1 MNMDDLMEQLDEV
14 LDSGFKMPGKRV
26 VVDVEK
32 VRAIIDDMRMTMPTE
47 IKQAKGIVA
56 DRADIINDAKREADS
71 VIRLAE
77 ERAKAMVAQ
86 EEITKL
92 AQAKAGEVLAAAQ
105 KKSRD
110 SEHGKCG
117 QDSDPPGCGLP
128 VRRCLRSGRPG
139 KEGRTVHLPVLPPQH
154 GCNRRPGKHQGRS

>member
-1 MNMDDLMEQLDEV
+1 MNMDDLIEQLDEV

-26 VVDVEK
+26 VIDVEK

-47 IKQAKGIVA
+47 VKQAKGIVA
-56 DRADIINDAKREADS
+56 DRADIINNAKREADS
-71 VIRLAE
+71 IVRVAE

-105 KKSRD
+105 KKSR
-110 SEHGKCG
+110 EMRKAA
-117 QDSDPPGCGLP
+117 QDFVDDLM
-128 VRRCLRSGRPG
+128 LRADEMLSANLTEIKKTRAALRQQIPQASGSNVI
-139 KEGRTVHLPVLPPQH
+139 KE
-154 GCNRRPGKHQGRS
+154 

>member
-1 MNMDDLMEQLDEV
+1 MNMDDLIEQLDEV

-32 VRAIIDDMRMTMPTE
+32 VRAIVDDMRMTMPTE

-56 DRADIINDAKREADS
+56 DRADIINNAKREADGI
-71 VIRLAE
+71 IRTAE

-110 SEHGKCG
+110 MRKAA
-117 QDSDPPGCGLP
+117 QDFVDDLM
-128 VRRCLRSGRPG
+128 LRSDEMLTANLNEIKKTRAAL
-139 KEGRTVHLPVLPPQH
+139 RQQIPQAS
-154 GCNRRPGKHQGRS
+154 GNQGE

>member
-105 KKSRD
+105 KKSREMRKAAQD
-110 SEHGKCG
+110 FVDDLMARSDEQLTANLNEIRKTRAALRQQIPQANSQQGEHK
-117 QDSDPPGCGLP
+117 
-128 VRRCLRSGRPG
+128 
-139 KEGRTVHLPVLPPQH
+139 
-154 GCNRRPGKHQGRS
+154 

>member
-26 VVDVEK
+26 IVDVEK

-47 IKQAKGIVA
+47 VKQAKGIVA
-56 DRADIINDAKREADS
+56 DRADIINNAKREADS
-71 VIRLAE
+71 IVRVAE
-77 ERAKAMVAQ
+77 ERAKALVAQ

-110 SEHGKCG
+110 MRKAA
-117 QDSDPPGCGLP
+117 QDFVDDLM
-128 VRRCLRSGRPG
+128 LRSDEMLTANLNEIR
-139 KEGRTVHLPVLPPQH
+139 RTRAALRQQIPQAN
-154 GCNRRPGKHQGRS
+154 GQTPEQK

>member
-14 LDSGFKMPGKRV
+14 LESSFKMPGKRV

-47 IKQAKGIVA
+47 VKQAKGIVA
-56 DRADIINDAKREADS
+56 DRADIINNAKREADNI
-71 VIRLAE
+71 IRVAE

-92 AQAKAGEVLAAAQ
+92 AQARAGEVLAAAQ

-110 SEHGKCG
+110 MRKAA
-117 QDSDPPGCGLP
+117 QDFDDDLM
-128 VRRCLRSGRPG
+128 LRSDEMLTANLNEIKKTRAAL
-139 KEGRTVHLPVLPPQH
+139 RQQIPQAN
-154 GCNRRPGKHQGRS
+154 GNQGE

>member
-1 MNMDDLMEQLDEV
+1 MNMDDLIEQLDEV

-26 VVDVEK
+26 VIDVEK

-47 IKQAKGIVA
+47 VKQAKGIVA
-56 DRADIINDAKREADS
+56 DRADIINNAKREADS
-71 VIRLAE
+71 IVRVAE

-105 KKSRD
+105 KKSR
-110 SEHGKCG
+110 EMRKAA
-117 QDSDPPGCGLP
+117 QDFVDDLM
-128 VRRCLRSGRPG
+128 LRADEMLSANLTEIKKTRAALRQQIPQASGSNII
-139 KEGRTVHLPVLPPQH
+139 KE
-154 GCNRRPGKHQGRS
+154 

>member
-1 MNMDDLMEQLDEV
+1 MNMDNLMEQLDEV
-14 LDSGFKMPGKRV
+14 LESSFKMPGKRV

-47 IKQAKGIVA
+47 VKQAKGIVA
-56 DRADIINDAKREADS
+56 DRADIIINAKREADNI
-71 VIRLAE
+71 IRVAE

-110 SEHGKCG
+110 MRKAA
-117 QDSDPPGCGLP
+117 QDFVDDLM
-128 VRRCLRSGRPG
+128 LRSDEMLTANLNEIKKTRAAL
-139 KEGRTVHLPVLPPQH
+139 RQQIPQAS
-154 GCNRRPGKHQGRS
+154 GNQGE

>member
-1 MNMDDLMEQLDEV
+1 MNMDDLIEQLDEV

-32 VRAIIDDMRMTMPTE
+32 VRAIVDDMRMTMPTE

-56 DRADIINDAKREADS
+56 DRADIINNAKREADGI
-71 VIRLAE
+71 IRTAE

-92 AQAKAGEVLAAAQ
+92 AQAKAGEILAAAQ
-105 KKSRD
+105 KKSR
-110 SEHGKCG
+110 EMRKAA
-117 QDSDPPGCGLP
+117 QDFVDDLMTRADEQLTAILNEVKKTRAALRQQIPPANQNQ
-128 VRRCLRSGRPG
+128 
-139 KEGRTVHLPVLPPQH
+139 E
-154 GCNRRPGKHQGRS
+154 

>member
-1 MNMDDLMEQLDEV
+1 MNMDDLMEQLDET

-47 IKQAKGIVA
+47 VKQAKGIVA
-56 DRADIINDAKREADS
+56 DRADIINNAKREADNI
-71 VIRLAE
+71 IRVAE

-105 KKSRD
+105 KKSR
-110 SEHGKCG
+110 EMRKAA
-117 QDSDPPGCGLP
+117 QDFVDDIL
-128 VRRCLRSGRPG
+128 LRSDEMLTANLNEIKKTRAAL
-139 KEGRTVHLPVLPPQH
+139 RQQIPQA
-154 GCNRRPGKHQGRS
+154 GAQSEQK

>member
-26 VVDVEK
+26 VIDVEK

-47 IKQAKGIVA
+47 VKQAKGIVA
-56 DRADIINDAKREADS
+56 DRADIINNAKREADNI
-71 VIRLAE
+71 IRVAE

-105 KKSRD
+105 KKSR
-110 SEHGKCG
+110 EMRKAA
-117 QDSDPPGCGLP
+117 QDFVDDIM
-128 VRRCLRSGRPG
+128 LRSDEMLTANLNEIKKTRAAL
-139 KEGRTVHLPVLPPQH
+139 RQQIPQA
-154 GCNRRPGKHQGRS
+154 GAQSEQK

>member
-14 LDSGFKMPGKRV
+14 LESSFKMPGKRV

-47 IKQAKGIVA
+47 VKQAKGIVA
-56 DRADIINDAKREADS
+56 DRADIINNAKREADNI
-71 VIRLAE
+71 IRVAE

-92 AQAKAGEVLAAAQ
+92 AQARAGEVLAAAQ

-110 SEHGKCG
+110 MRKAA
-117 QDSDPPGCGLP
+117 QDFVDDLM
-128 VRRCLRSGRPG
+128 LRSDEMLTANLNEIKKTRAAL
-139 KEGRTVHLPVLPPQH
+139 RQQIPQAN
-154 GCNRRPGKHQGRS
+154 GNQGE